1 MALSDKD
8 LAEHVWLSQ
17 TNCLL
22 VSTIMLPC
30 RLFRNTGLPLRS
42 LVTVTP
48 KPALHSSHKIHFYFY
63 LDGAAFRSR
72 YSTTTPNATSSST
85 NPDTGKETTQ
95 GTEEYTVLKQA
106 LGKIEPKLSIT
117 FTCTV
122 EGCGERSTHQ
132 FTRHSYE
139 KGIVLVQCPGCKNRH
154 LIADHLGWF
163 KESTEGNLHTIEDI
177 LKARGE
183 AVKRGKVDP
192 NGTIEFA

>member
-1 MALSDKD
+1 
-8 LAEHVWLSQ
+8 
-17 TNCLL
+17 
-22 VSTIMLPC
+22 MLPC

-122 EGCGERSTHQ
+122 
-132 FTRHSYE
+132 
-139 KGIVLVQCPGCKNRH
+139 
-154 LIADHLGWF
+154 W
-163 KESTEGNLHTIEDI
+163 
-177 LKARGE
+177 
-183 AVKRGKVDP
+183 
-192 NGTIEFA
+192 